1 MRRLP
6 ILLVLA
12 AGIIVSSCS
21 KKSPEFVNSIPDDV
35 IAVVSLHPMQL
46 HTKSQINSFES
57 IKERVK
63 DEIWGQIIENPMSSG
78 LMLNEYSYVFFKME
92 EDAPVIG
99 VVAGMKDV
107 EKFKTTLGKIN
118 ENISDEFKEMEG
130 YTYILPDEE
139 GVIAWNEKQMVV
151 LTSPHNDQFGESYWT
166 GSLDKMFNPIKEESV
181 TSLVDFRDFQGKMK
195 DLNFWITSDKLID
208 VVKKFAGDKI
218 PDIPITLY
226 NNYAQAYIDFAD
238 GVMNV
243 TGETHFSEEVKK
255 NIEEFLVMN
264 PSLNEEMLKLAPG
277 GDLLLA
283 LAGSMD
289 LEKVQS
295 MVEKFAPPQLD
306 EMGNKIESA
315 IGIPADELLNSFT
328 GDFTIALNGIEGE
341 AMIPLEL
348 FLGLGVNGEAIQE
361 KIMETVQSM
370 VPVEDQGDFFII
382 NIQGTEIYSGII
394 DNMWVVTNAKGY
406 KDDVKD
412 GSYKKSLVDSRFNDF
427 ADGSVGVYLNL
438 DMDSYPGIVQGI
450 LEQNP
455 QAKKW
460 VVQITD
466 PLDYLGISAGN
477 YRNSGVLKTNYPSEN
492 SLYTILKVVDSS
504 VSE

>member
-1 MRRLP
+1 MKRLP
-6 ILLVLA
+6 ILIILA
-12 AGIIVSSCS
+12 VGIIISSCS

-35 IAVVSLHPMQL
+35 IAVASLHPMRL
-46 HTKSQINSFES
+46 HTKSQINTFES

-63 DEIWGQIIENPMSSG
+63 DEIWSQIIENPLSTG

-92 EDAPVIG
+92 EEAPIIG
-99 VVAGMKDV
+99 VVSGMKDV

-118 ENISDEFKEMEG
+118 ENISDDFKEMEG
-130 YTYILPDEE
+130 YTFIQPDAE
-139 GVIAWNEKQMVV
+139 GVIAWNEKQMIV
-151 LTSPHNDQFGESYWT
+151 LTSPDNDQFEESYWT
-166 GSLDKMFNPIKEESV
+166 GNLDKMFHPIKEESV

-195 DLNFWITSDKLID
+195 DLNFWLTSDKLID
-208 VVKKFAGDKI
+208 VVKKFVGDKI
-218 PDIPITLY
+218 PDIPIALY
-226 NNYAQAYIDFAD
+226 NNYAQVYCDFSD
-238 GVMNV
+238 GVMNI
-243 TGETHFSEEVKK
+243 TAETHFSEEVEK

-315 IGIPADELLNSFT
+315 IGIPADELLNAFT

-361 KIMETVQSM
+361 KLMETVQSM
-370 VPVEDQGDFFII
+370 VPVDDQGDFFII
-382 NIQGTEIYSGII
+382 NIQGTEIYSGITN
-394 DNMWVVTNAKGY
+394 NMWVITNAKGY

-412 GSYKKSLVDSRFNDF
+412 GVYEKSLVDSRFNDF
-427 ADGSVGVYLNL
+427 ADGSVGVFLNL
-438 DMDSYPGIVQGI
+438 DMASYPGIVQGI

-455 QAKKW
+455 KAKKW
-460 VVQITD
+460 VVQIAD
-466 PLDYLGISAGN
+466 PFDYMVISAGN
-477 YRNSGVLKTNYPSEN
+477 YRNSVVLKTNNPSEN
-492 SLYTILKVVDSS
+492 SLYTILKIADSAG
-504 VSE
+504 SE